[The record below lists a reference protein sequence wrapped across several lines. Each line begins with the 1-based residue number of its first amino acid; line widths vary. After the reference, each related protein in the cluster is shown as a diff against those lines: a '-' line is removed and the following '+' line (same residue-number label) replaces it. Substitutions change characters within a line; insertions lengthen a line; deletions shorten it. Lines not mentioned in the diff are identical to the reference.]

1 MKNVLNKTAFWFTAA
16 LCVLWLMLFV
26 GDWGLRFVWFR
37 WQVNLV
43 TRPKA
48 RIMDATSWDIPAENG
63 GDLTRLVGVSTL
75 AEAFAQPR
83 SARVEYRDE
92 FGWPNPPD
100 LSGRHCPVVV
110 VGDSY
115 MATGISASNTFSG
128 RLAACAGLPVYNYA
142 EAGRGPTLCMRS
154 FLADPRFIKDPPSVV
169 IWGLVERE
177 IGGDMFLGLVGQ
189 LKVKNVQDV
198 LRGNRWV
205 LHPEALSPLQLKT
218 SLPASSALAQISR
231 RVWTII
237 RYHLF
242 SEVSEDMVVEAS
254 APVEGKR
261 FLFYVPAVKAMRWTR
276 AERKPELIAQGIQ
289 YVADLLKQRG
299 ITLVVV
305 LIPDKE
311 QTYRDWLPDRLR
323 TGPPGLAPSCLFD
336 IEEELKGSD
345 VRVVNLLPLFRDLA
359 SKDRLLYWPDDTHWN
374 PEGIDAAVAA
384 TWAVAR
390 ESVSEQP
397 R

>member
-1 MKNVLNKTAFWFTAA
+1 MKDVLNKKAVWFTAA
-16 LCVLWLMLFV
+16 LGLLWLVLVV

-37 WQVNLV
+37 WHVNLA
-43 TRPKA
+43 TRPRVQTA
-48 RIMDATSWDIPAENG
+48 EATSWQVPAGSG
-63 GDLTRLVGVSTL
+63 GDLTRLLEVPGLV
-75 AEAFAQPR
+75 EAFAQPR
-83 SARVEYRDE
+83 PARVEYRDE
-92 FGWPNPPD
+92 FGWPNPPAMA
-100 LSGRHCPVVV
+100 GRYCPVVV

-128 RLAACAGLPVYNYA
+128 SLASLSGLPVYNYS
-142 EAGRGPTLCMRS
+142 EAGRGPLFCIER
-154 FLADPRFIKDPPSVV
+154 FVLDPRFVKDPPSVV
-169 IWGLVERE
+169 VWGLVERE
-177 IGGDMFLGLVGQ
+177 IGGDIFSGLIGR
-189 LKVKNVQDV
+189 LKAEKAKVAVPD
-198 LRGNRWV
+198 NRWV
-205 LHPEALSPLQLKT
+205 LHPDALSPLQLKT

-231 RVWTII
+231 RVWTVI

-254 APVEGKR
+254 APIEGRR

-276 AERKPELIAQGIQ
+276 AERKPELIADAVR
-289 YVADLLKQRG
+289 YVADVLKQRG
-299 ITLVVV
+299 TSLVIV

-323 TGPPGLAPSCLFD
+323 TEPPGLAPSCLFD

-345 VRVVNLLPLFRDLA
+345 VRVVNLLPLFRELA
-359 SKDRLLYWPDDTHWN
+359 AKDRLLYWPDDTHWN